1 MLVGSSN
8 VGLVAW
14 ESLLHT
20 MSKVQV
26 WSDQFPERDTAAK
39 CKATTRASR
48 GAFHLPTWN
57 CGRYQAS
64 KGSHSE
70 NSVHPLGLSL
80 LVPPGAIDV
89 PVTVTAEF
97 SSEAG
102 DKTPFHIF

>member
-14 ESLLHT
+14 ESLLHAT
-20 MSKVQV
+20 SKVQV
-26 WSDQFPERDTAAK
+26 WSDQFLERDTAAK
-39 CKATTRASR
+39 WKATMRASR

-57 CGRYQAS
+57 RGRYQAS
-64 KGSHSE
+64 RGSHSE
-70 NSVHPLGLSL
+70 NSVHPLGLCL
-80 LVPPGAIDV
+80 PVPPGGIDV
-89 PVTVTAEF
+89 PVTVTAEL